1 MAAVERPLATGDAE
15 VALAS
20 SPFRWRRFLS
30 DEEVDA
36 IHDVGREAMEAGG
49 AVEDRSAWGQP
60 AGTWRVAYLN
70 EGGVFERRLP
80 QLYSKIRAAAQRVAA
95 EQGWGVLSATSA
107 PVNFRCVEYHVMR
120 EGGGLLSRRHRTKG
134 SLVRNISVLT
144 DFLSSEAPRRG
155 LAANHR
161 PHAGRRGRSMTLP
174 LPTPGLCAARCR
186 SNAHGNRSV
195 QKRWLSKAPSH
206 SGATFSR
213 VALLQVCAEGSST
226 LWAQT
231 GWRRTPSREATR
243 HSSSRKRCTR
253 SRGSTPGRGACS
265 SSSCGRAARTTRPS
279 RRPLAERTLRA
290 AALHGA
296 APVNRRPRA
305 TSLTAGRATGGRT
318 CSPQIRSRR
327 RGRGGRGTA
336 TRAACRRPPPLS
348 LTTSRSRRGSK
359 RATTRAREV

>member
-186 SNAHGNRSV
+186 QMRMEIDPFKSAGSP
-195 QKRWLSKAPSH
+195 KRRPTPGQHFPGLPCFRFARRGLPH
-206 SGATFSR
+206 SGRRRAGGAR
-213 VALLQVCAEGSST
+213 LRERRRDILPLAKDALGL
-226 LWAQT
+226 
-231 GWRRTPSREATR
+231 
-243 HSSSRKRCTR
+243 
-253 SRGSTPGRGACS
+253 
-265 SSSCGRAARTTRPS
+265 AARRRGEARARPRAVGGRREPRAPRDDPLPKGHCVHGGPS
-279 RRPLAERTLRA
+279 RR
-290 AALHGA
+290 
-296 APVNRRPRA
+296 RP
-305 TSLTAGRATGGRT
+305 
-318 CSPQIRSRR
+318 C
-327 RGRGGRGTA
+327 
-336 TRAACRRPPPLS
+336 
-348 LTTSRSRRGSK
+348 
-359 RATTRAREV
+359 E